1 MIVVLDTSAAIEL
14 VLNRSQKDIVE
25 SYLLK
30 ADLVTSPDLFIPET
44 TNVFWKYHQFESLQK
59 EICEELIEKTILL
72 VDQYES
78 CSTLYHEAFH
88 LSCETQQ
95 PVYDSLFIVLA
106 RRNNGVLVSLDKQ
119 LNVSA
124 RTQKIRIIK
133 HK

>member
-59 EICEELIEKTILL
+59 EICEELINEKIFLFRLYLKQNRITRVVKPNKDALILL
-72 VDQYES
+72 
-78 CSTLYHEAFH
+78 AK
-88 LSCETQQ
+88 
-95 PVYDSLFIVLA
+95 
-106 RRNNGVLVSLDKQ
+106 NNQGVK
-119 LNVSA
+119 
-124 RTQKIRIIK
+124 
-133 HK
+133 